1 MRSLNLDQLRAF
13 LEVVEC
19 GSFSAAARRLNL
31 SQPAVSLQIRE
42 LEQRLGVRLV
52 ERLGKQAHATAPGR
66 ELVMAAQGILR
77 ECEVTYAAMRRFR
90 DGLVGRVHIGTALT
104 AMIHR
109 LPPILGKLRLEYP
122 GIDLVVSNMPTQD
135 SVEKILQNK
144 IDLALVTQSV
154 DNRQLRITPLLLE
167 MMVAIFPVGT
177 RDLPEE
183 ITPEYVARQP
193 LLLLTEQQTSAA
205 HPLVMGWLS
214 AVAQWPQQPMPM
226 GTVEA
231 LKSAVASNF
240 GMAIVP
246 EVAVAKHAPD
256 IIVRPLR
263 PRLSRTLAL
272 IEHHNKPNEP
282 ALEIVRNA
290 LLTLQTGGASDPEKP
305 KRRPNKSSRRGRTS
319 ADGATRRRGL
329 R

>member
-42 LEQRLGVRLV
+42 LEQRLGVQLI

-66 ELVMAAQGILR
+66 ELVVAAQCILR
-77 ECEVTYAAMRRFR
+77 ECDIAYAAMRRFS
-90 DGLVGRVHIGTALT
+90 DGLVGRVQIGTALT

-109 LPPILGKLRLEYP
+109 LPPILGRLRHDYP

-144 IDLALVTQSV
+144 IDLALVTQPV

-167 MMVAIFPVGT
+167 MMVAIFPAGT
-177 RDLPEE
+177 RDVPEE

-214 AVAQWPQQPMPM
+214 AVAQWPQKPMPM

-231 LKSAVASNF
+231 LKGAVASNF

-246 EVAVAKHAPD
+246 EVAVVKHTPD

-263 PRLSRTLAL
+263 PQLSRTLAL

-290 LLTLQTGGASDPEKP
+290 LLTLQTGGASVPETP
-305 KRRPNKSSRRGRTS
+305 KRGLNKSSRRARTS
-319 ADGATRRRGL
+319 AKGATHRRG
-329 R
+329 RR